1 VHSGFLRFL
10 VRRAALAVLLV
21 LVVSSAAFLL
31 AQLAPGDHLD
41 DFGMDPEAVAAER
54 RRLGLDRPIG
64 EQYAEWLR
72 DLLRLDFGESIRFR
86 RPVAGLV
93 RDAAANTAVLGV
105 SALLLATA
113 AGLPLGIYSGSRRG
127 GMAAIVRGVCVF
139 LISVPPLITSM
150 AFLLLAART
159 GWFPL
164 GGMGPLTSDSGEA
177 TLAVRLHH
185 LVLPTLALALPV
197 SAALERIQSRATS
210 EALAEPPV
218 MAARGRGLSRRQIV
232 WRHALRLSLKP
243 VLAVYGIMIG
253 GLLSGSFAVEILM
266 SWPGLGQLLYRAF
279 TARDTFLIAGCA
291 IAASV
296 FLAIGILVSDI
307 ALALSDP
314 RVEADA

>member
-1 VHSGFLRFL
+1 MHSGLLRFL
-10 VRRAALAVLLV
+10 VRRAALALLLV
-21 LVVSSAAFLL
+21 LLVSSAAFLL

-41 DFGMDPEAVAAER
+41 DFGMDPDAVAAER
-54 RRLGLDRPIG
+54 HRLGLDRPIG
-64 EQYAEWLR
+64 EQYAKWVGHVLR
-72 DLLRLDFGESIRFR
+72 FDFGESLRFR

-93 RDAAANTAVLGV
+93 RDAAANTAVLGI
-105 SALLLATA
+105 SALLLSTA
-113 AGLPLGIYSGSRRG
+113 AGIPLGIYSGSRRG
-127 GMAAIVRGVCVF
+127 RMPAVVSGVSVV

-164 GGMGPLTSDSGEA
+164 GGMGPLTGDSDA
-177 TLAVRLHH
+177 ANLAVRLHH

-218 MAARGRGLSRRQIV
+218 MAARGRGLSRQRIV

-291 IAASV
+291 VAASV
-296 FLAIGILVSDI
+296 FLAVGILLSDI
-307 ALALSDP
+307 ALALTDP
-314 RVEADA
+314 RIEADA